1 MIVRV
6 IQLRGSIMSSALAVA
21 ADTEMPMGEVIE
33 LKPEQIVDVPTPE
46 EIEAEARLGIE
57 RLRTMS
63 PEQLRGVITERVQLL
78 DSVLKE
84 REERAAA
91 IEEAQLAQRVL
102 AVRRQRARRIRRK
115 VNIASSLIAAMF
127 TGVVMAGMF

>member
-1 MIVRV
+1 
-6 IQLRGSIMSSALAVA
+6 
-21 ADTEMPMGEVIE
+21 MGEVIE

-57 RLRTMS
+57 RLRIMS
-63 PEQLRGVITERVQLL
+63 PNQLRSVITERVDLL

-102 AVRRQRARRIRRK
+102 EVRRQRARRIRRK
-115 VNIASSLIAAMF
+115 VNIGSSLIAAMF
-127 TGVVMAGMF
+127 TGVVVAGMF

>member
-1 MIVRV
+1 
-6 IQLRGSIMSSALAVA
+6 
-21 ADTEMPMGEVIE
+21 MGEVIE

-102 AVRRQRARRIRRK
+102 AVRRQRAQRIRRK
-115 VNIASSLIAAMF
+115 VNIGSSLIAAMF
-127 TGVVMAGMF
+127 TGVVVAGMF

>member
-1 MIVRV
+1 
-6 IQLRGSIMSSALAVA
+6 MSSALAVA
-21 ADTEMPMGEVIE
+21 ADTEAPMGEVIE

-57 RLRTMS
+57 RLRSMS
-63 PEQLRGVITERVQLL
+63 PAQLRGVITERVELL

-102 AVRRQRARRIRRK
+102 EVRRQRARRIRRK
-115 VNIASSLIAAMF
+115 VNIGSSLIAAMF
-127 TGVVMAGMF
+127 TGVVVAGLF

>member
-1 MIVRV
+1 
-6 IQLRGSIMSSALAVA
+6 MSSALAVV
-21 ADTEMPMGEVIE
+21 ADTEAPMGEVIE
-33 LKPEQIVDVPTPE
+33 LKPEQIVDIPTPE

-78 DSVLKE
+78 ESVLKE
-84 REERAAA
+84 REDRVAA

-102 AVRRQRARRIRRK
+102 EIRRQRARRIRRK
-115 VNIASSLIAAMF
+115 VNIGSSLIAAMF
-127 TGVVMAGMF
+127 TGVVVAGMF

>member
-1 MIVRV
+1 
-6 IQLRGSIMSSALAVA
+6 
-21 ADTEMPMGEVIE
+21 MGEVIE

-91 IEEAQLAQRVL
+91 IEEAQLAQSVL

>member
-1 MIVRV
+1 
-6 IQLRGSIMSSALAVA
+6 MSSALAVA
-21 ADTEMPMGEVIE
+21 ADTAAPMDAPRGEVVE
-33 LKPEQIVDVPTPE
+33 LKPEQIVDIPTPE

-57 RLRTMS
+57 RLRTMT
-63 PEQLRGVITERVQLL
+63 PDQLRGVITERVQLL

-102 AVRRQRARRIRRK
+102 EVRRQRARRIRRK
-115 VNIASSLIAAMF
+115 VNIGSSVIAAMF
-127 TGVVMAGMF
+127 TGVVVAGLF

>member
-1 MIVRV
+1 
-6 IQLRGSIMSSALAVA
+6 
-21 ADTEMPMGEVIE
+21 MGEVIE

-57 RLRTMS
+57 RLRAMS